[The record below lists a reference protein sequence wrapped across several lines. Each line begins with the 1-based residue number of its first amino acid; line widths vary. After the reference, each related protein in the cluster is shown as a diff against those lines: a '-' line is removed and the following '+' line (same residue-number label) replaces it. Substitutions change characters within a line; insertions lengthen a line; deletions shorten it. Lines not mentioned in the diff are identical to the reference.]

1 MNIHTLVGHR
11 SKDIARTLENKIHQ
25 SKVTKLTT
33 LIRIFAYV
41 CMHYALERKWNVIWI
56 RVYKEPACFIGQAH

>member
-11 SKDIARTLENKIHQ
+11 SKDITRTLENKIYQ

-41 CMHYALERKWNVIWI
+41 CMHYALERK
-56 RVYKEPACFIGQAH
+56 